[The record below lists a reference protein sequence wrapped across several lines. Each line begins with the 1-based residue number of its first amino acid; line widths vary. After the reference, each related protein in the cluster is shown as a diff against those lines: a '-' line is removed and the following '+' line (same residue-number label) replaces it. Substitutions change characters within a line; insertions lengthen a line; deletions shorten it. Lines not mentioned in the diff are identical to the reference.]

1 MAAVVIVS
9 PLRASDS
16 YVGRREHRGVG
27 DRGADRGGPHC
38 SLRDR
43 YLGVARSTVYSSPKG
58 NQAELVAAVEN
69 RGCCR

>member
-27 DRGADRGGPHC
+27 DRGGPHC